1 MTAGAPPS
9 STPAAAPPAAGTYTK
24 EQIGQAWK
32 EYTAPSGVKYYH
44 NSLTTESTYTK
55 PAILVQQETA
65 STAAVAAKSSSSA
78 KRQWQEYPDA
88 NTGKKYYSDGA
99 TTTWEKPEGFQSETE
114 TPVAEEPEP
123 PKKKKK
129 TQATKESVFNNGE
142 EAVAAFKGLLLA
154 KDIAPTAKWNEAAK
168 ICSSDS
174 RWEACEEAL
183 TVGERRQALAEYQTK
198 RANELRNLE
207 RQERIRAKDAFGQL
221 LTDLLPSVTTF
232 SAWSSRFADV
242 RTALSKDDRFYAVED
257 EATREHLFLDF
268 CEEFRKRDERK
279 KRNRKREAMEAFLS
293 FLKEK
298 EETGDLTFA
307 STW

>member
-1 MTAGAPPS
+1 MP
-9 STPAAAPPAAGTYTK
+9 K
-24 EQIGQAWK
+24 
-32 EYTAPSGVKYYH
+32 
-44 NSLTTESTYTK
+44 
-55 PAILVQQETA
+55 
-65 STAAVAAKSSSSA
+65 
-78 KRQWQEYPDA
+78 
-88 NTGKKYYSDGA
+88 
-99 TTTWEKPEGFQSETE
+99 
-114 TPVAEEPEP
+114 AEEPAP

-129 TQATKESVFNNGE
+129 TEPVKEMVLFNNSE

-154 KDIAPTAKWNEAAK
+154 KDISPTAKWNEAVK

-174 RWEACEEAL
+174 RWVACEETL

-232 SAWSSRFADV
+232 SAWSSRFADL
-242 RTALSKDDRFYAVED
+242 RTTLSKDDRFYAVED
-257 EATREHLFLDF
+257 ESTRANLFLDF

-298 EETGDLTFA
+298 EDIGVLTFA